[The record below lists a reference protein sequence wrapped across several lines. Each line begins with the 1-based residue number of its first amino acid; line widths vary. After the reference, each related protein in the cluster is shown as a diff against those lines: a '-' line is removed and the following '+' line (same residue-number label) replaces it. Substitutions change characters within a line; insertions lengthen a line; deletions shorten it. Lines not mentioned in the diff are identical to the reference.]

1 MRGPPDYEK
10 ASKQHATD
18 GKDIR
23 RATDTDFFASQPS
36 SARIQ
41 RALRN
46 GRALAPRRSGL
57 HACVGYNRRDQLDLI
72 GAWLAALSCGEL
84 RALLRRCHR
93 LRSLARSAGPRL
105 PCLTI
110 IAPTQP
116 DVCWRGSAHVLRVR
130 ARSLST
136 PMRRSRVRQ
145 HRTPWRRRADIV
157 GLEKP
162 ARERRVGGDVLRELR

>member
-46 GRALAPRRSGL
+46 GRALARG
-57 HACVGYNRRDQLDLI
+57 DL
-72 GAWLAALSCGEL
+72 GFT
-84 RALLRRCHR
+84 
-93 LRSLARSAGPRL
+93 P
-105 PCLTI
+105 
-110 IAPTQP
+110 APDTT
-116 DVCWRGSAHVLRVR
+116 AE
-130 ARSLST
+130 
-136 PMRRSRVRQ
+136 
-145 HRTPWRRRADIV
+145 IN
-157 GLEKP
+157 
-162 ARERRVGGDVLRELR
+162 